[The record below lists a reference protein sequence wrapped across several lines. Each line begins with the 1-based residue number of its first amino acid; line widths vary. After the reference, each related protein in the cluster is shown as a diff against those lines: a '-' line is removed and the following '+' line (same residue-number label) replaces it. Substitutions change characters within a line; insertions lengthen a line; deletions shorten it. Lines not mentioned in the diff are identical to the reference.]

1 MPSLANQVV
10 LITGAS
16 AGIGKA
22 VALEAAKR
30 GACLVLAA
38 RRAKLLQE
46 VKTLV
51 EKHGVEALAVPTD
64 MADTAQVEALAQ
76 KALEHF
82 GRVDI
87 LVNNAGY
94 GQMGPVEEVDVAAM
108 RRQFEVNV
116 FGLHALTR
124 ALLPQMRERGSG
136 RILNLSSVAG
146 QISMPFSGVYNATKF
161 AVEAL
166 SDALRV
172 EVAPFGIKVIV
183 IEPGPVATEFSR
195 VAEETF
201 AAVVNPNGPYKAIL
215 DKAAELARSFHKM
228 AWPVEKVVEPI
239 LRAMTDP
246 HPSDRYTAFT
256 GGKLALGLMR
266 LMPAALADAVWRRV
280 YGLPISAPVPARAKE
295 PTAAGIP

>member
-1 MPSLANQVV
+1 M
-10 LITGAS
+10 
-16 AGIGKA
+16 
-22 VALEAAKR
+22 
-30 GACLVLAA
+30 
-38 RRAKLLQE
+38 
-46 VKTLV
+46 
-51 EKHGVEALAVPTD
+51 VPTD

-76 KALEHF
+76 KALDHF

-146 QISMPFSGVYNATKF
+146 QMSMPFSGVYSATKF

-172 EVAPFGIKVIV
+172 EVAPFGIKVIL
-183 IEPGPVATEFSR
+183 IEPGPVATEFGR

-215 DKAAELARSFHKM
+215 DKTADLASSFSKM

-256 GGKLALGLMR
+256 GGKVALGLMR
-266 LMPAALADAVWRRV
+266 LMPAALADSMWRRV
-280 YGLPISAPVPARAKE
+280 YGLDGLGSPGSA
-295 PTAAGIP
+295 

>member
-16 AGIGKA
+16 AGIGEA

-30 GACLVLAA
+30 GARLVLAA
-38 RRAKLLQE
+38 RREGLLRN
-46 VKTLV
+46 VKDLV
-51 EKHGVEALAVPTD
+51 ESRGAEALVVPTD

-76 KALEHF
+76 KALDHF

-146 QISMPFSGVYNATKF
+146 QLSMPFSGVYSATKF

-166 SDALRV
+166 SDAPAGGSGPLRHQGYLDRAGAGGHRV
-172 EVAPFGIKVIV
+172 WPRGGRNLCRCCQPQRPLQGDLGQDRRSGQLVQQNGLAGGEGGGADPEGDDRSSPFR
-183 IEPGPVATEFSR
+183 PLHR
-195 VAEETF
+195 
-201 AAVVNPNGPYKAIL
+201 
-215 DKAAELARSFHKM
+215 FH
-228 AWPVEKVVEPI
+228 
-239 LRAMTDP
+239 
-246 HPSDRYTAFT
+246 
-256 GGKLALGLMR
+256 GG
-266 LMPAALADAVWRRV
+266 
-280 YGLPISAPVPARAKE
+280 
-295 PTAAGIP
+295 

>member
-16 AGIGKA
+16 AGIGEA

-30 GACLVLAA
+30 GARLVLAA
-38 RRAKLLQE
+38 RREGLLRN
-46 VKTLV
+46 VKDLV
-51 EKHGVEALAVPTD
+51 ESRGAEALVVPTD

-76 KALEHF
+76 KALDHF

-146 QISMPFSGVYNATKF
+146 QMSMPFSGVYSATKF

-183 IEPGPVATEFSR
+183 IEPGPVATEFGR

-215 DKAAELARSFHKM
+215 DKAAELASSFHKM

-266 LMPAALADAVWRRV
+266 LLPAALADQMWRRV
-280 YGLPISAPVPARAKE
+280 YGLDALGSPKSA
-295 PTAAGIP
+295 

>member
-16 AGIGKA
+16 AGIGEA

-30 GACLVLAA
+30 GARLVLAA
-38 RRAKLLQE
+38 RREGLLRN
-46 VKTLV
+46 VKDLV
-51 EKHGVEALAVPTD
+51 ESRGAEALVVPTD

-76 KALEHF
+76 KALDHF

-146 QISMPFSGVYNATKF
+146 QLSMPFSGVYSATKF

-172 EVAPFGIKVIV
+172 EVAPFGIKVIL
-183 IEPGPVATEFSR
+183 IEPGPVATEFGR

-215 DKAAELARSFHKM
+215 DKTADLASSFSKM

-239 LRAMTDP
+239 LRAMTRSSP
-246 HPSDRYTAFT
+246 FRPLHRFH
-256 GGKLALGLMR
+256 GG
-266 LMPAALADAVWRRV
+266 
-280 YGLPISAPVPARAKE
+280 
-295 PTAAGIP
+295 